1 MTIDLSS
8 ALCHYGACALTVIL
22 PSLGVSFGQAFTS
35 AAALEALNL
44 QPHAR
49 SEISRTLLIALVLIE
64 TAAIISFI
72 VGFQLMLFGP
82 HTTFEHAAFIH
93 YGELGIA
100 LALGIGGAIAGTL
113 SCLPARQACLA
124 IARQPFLTNKIQLLM
139 GITQSL
145 MQTPI
150 IFGLII
156 SLFILKQLE
165 TITLI
170 SDSFRFIGAGLCI
183 GIGSIGPIIGL
194 ARLSEEACQSVGI
207 NRSAFSKVLSF
218 TVVSAAL
225 IESAIIF
232 CLVIALFL
240 LNMRTSSN
248 TTSYQS
254 MIYVAAGAVMAIGTL
269 GVGISS
275 GRLTAQACKVFS
287 RKPELYSEVSKV
299 SFFSQVLIE
308 TSAVYALV
316 ISVFLLISI

>member
-1 MTIDLSS
+1 MMLDLSS
-8 ALCHYGACALTVIL
+8 AFCHYGACALTVIL
-22 PSLGVSFGQAFTS
+22 PSLGVSFGQALTS
-35 AAALEALNL
+35 NSAIKALNI

-49 SEISRTLLIALVLIE
+49 NEINRTLLIALVLIE

-72 VGFQLMLFGP
+72 IGFQLMLFGP
-82 HTTFEHAAFIH
+82 HTTFENAAYIH
-93 YGELGIA
+93 YGEIGIA
-100 LALGIGGAIAGTL
+100 LAIGIGGAIAGAL

-124 IARQPFLTNKIQLLM
+124 ITRQPFLSNKIQLLM

-165 TITLI
+165 SITHLA
-170 SDSFRFIGAGLCI
+170 DSFRFIGAGLCI

-194 ARLSEEACQSVGI
+194 ARLSEEACKSVGI
-207 NRSAFSKVLSF
+207 NRSAFSKILSF

-232 CLVIALFL
+232 CLVVALFL
-240 LNMRTSSN
+240 LNMKGTPEAANSLK
-248 TTSYQS
+248 Y
-254 MIYVAAGAVMAIGTL
+254 IYLAAGAVMALGTL

-287 RKPELYSEVSKV
+287 RKPELYNEVSKI

-316 ISVFLLISI
+316 ISVFLLIST

>member
-1 MTIDLSS
+1 MMLDLSS
-8 ALCHYGACALTVIL
+8 SLCHYGACALTVIL
-22 PSLGVSFGQAFTS
+22 PSLGVSFGQALTS
-35 AAALEALNL
+35 GAALEALNL

-49 SEISRTLLIALVLIE
+49 SEISRTLLIGLVLIE

-72 VGFQLMLFGP
+72 IGFQLMLFGP
-82 HTTFEHAAFIH
+82 HATFENAAYIH

-100 LALGIGGAIAGTL
+100 LALGIGGAIAGIL

-150 IFGLII
+150 IFGLIV

-165 TITLI
+165 TATQLA
-170 SDSFRFIGAGLCI
+170 DSFRFIGAGFCV
-183 GIGSIGPIIGL
+183 GVGSIGPVIGL
-194 ARLSEEACQSVGI
+194 ARLSEEACRSVGI
-207 NRSAFSKVLSF
+207 NRSAFSKILSF

-240 LNMRTSSN
+240 LNINSPEKAD
-248 TTSYQS
+248 YQGLV
-254 MIYVAAGAVMAIGTL
+254 YLAAGAVMAIGTL

-287 RKPELYSEVSKV
+287 RNPELYSEVSKI

>member
-1 MTIDLSS
+1 MMPDIFSS
-8 ALCHYGACALTVIL
+8 FCHYSACALTVIL
-22 PSLGVSFGQAFTS
+22 PSLGVSFGQALTS

-72 VGFQLMLFGP
+72 IGFQLMLFVP
-82 HTTFEHAAFIH
+82 HTTFENAAYIH

-100 LALGIGGAIAGTL
+100 FALGIGGAIAGIL

-150 IFGLII
+150 IFGLIV
-156 SLFILKQLE
+156 SLFILKQVE
-165 TITLI
+165 TATQLA
-170 SDSFRFIGAGLCI
+170 DSFRFIGAGFCV
-183 GIGSIGPIIGL
+183 GVGSIGPVIGL
-194 ARLSEEACQSVGI
+194 ARLSEEACRSVGV

-240 LNMRTSSN
+240 LNINSTHKAD
-248 TTSYQS
+248 YQGL
-254 MIYVAAGAVMAIGTL
+254 IYLAAGAVMAIGTL

-287 RKPELYSEVSKV
+287 RNPELYSEVSKT

>member
-1 MTIDLSS
+1 MMLDLSS
-8 ALCHYGACALTVIL
+8 SLCHYGACALTVIL
-22 PSLGVSFGQAFTS
+22 PSLGVSFGQALTS
-35 AAALEALNL
+35 SAALEALNT

-72 VGFQLMLFGP
+72 IGFQLMLFGP
-82 HTTFEHAAFIH
+82 HTTFENAAYIH

-100 LALGIGGAIAGTL
+100 FALGIGGAIAGVL

-150 IFGLII
+150 IFGLIV

-165 TITLI
+165 SATQLA
-170 SDSFRFIGAGLCI
+170 DSFRFIGAGLCV
-183 GIGSIGPIIGL
+183 GVGSIGPVIGL
-194 ARLSEEACQSVGI
+194 ARLSEEACKSVGI

-232 CLVIALFL
+232 CLVISLFL
-240 LNMRTSSN
+240 LTINSAN
-248 TTSYQS
+248 KADYQGI
-254 MIYVAAGAVMAIGTL
+254 IYLAAGAVMAIGTL

-275 GRLTAQACKVFS
+275 GKLTAQACKVFS
-287 RKPELYSEVSKV
+287 RNPELYSEVSKI

>member
-1 MTIDLSS
+1 MMLDLSS
-8 ALCHYGACALTVIL
+8 SLCHYGACALTVIL
-22 PSLGVSFGQAFTS
+22 PSLGVSFGQALTS
-35 AAALEALNL
+35 NAALEALNL

-72 VGFQLMLFGP
+72 IGFQLLMLFGP
-82 HTTFEHAAFIH
+82 HTTFENAAYIH
-93 YGELGIA
+93 YGEIGIA
-100 LALGIGGAIAGTL
+100 LALGIGGAIAGAL

-150 IFGLII
+150 IFGLIV

-165 TITLI
+165 AATHLA
-170 SDSFRFIGAGLCI
+170 DSFRFIGAGLCV
-183 GIGSIGPIIGL
+183 GVGSIGPVIGL
-194 ARLSEEACQSVGI
+194 ARLSEEACRSVGV

-240 LNMRTSSN
+240 LNINSTN
-248 TTSYQS
+248 KADYQGLV
-254 MIYVAAGAVMAIGTL
+254 YLAAGAVMAIGTL

-287 RKPELYSEVSKV
+287 RKPELYSEVSKI

>member
-1 MTIDLSS
+1 MMLDLSS
-8 ALCHYGACALTVIL
+8 SLCHYGACALTVIL
-22 PSLGVSFGQAFTS
+22 PSLGVSFGQALTS
-35 AAALEALNL
+35 AAALEALNI
-44 QPHAR
+44 QPHSR

-72 VGFQLMLFGP
+72 IGFQLMLFGP
-82 HTTFEHAAFIH
+82 HTTFENAAYIH

-100 LALGIGGAIAGTL
+100 FALGIGGAIAGVL

-150 IFGLII
+150 IFGLIV
-156 SLFILKQLE
+156 SLFILKQVE
-165 TITLI
+165 TATQLA
-170 SDSFRFIGAGLCI
+170 DSLRFIGAGLCV
-183 GIGSIGPIIGL
+183 GVGSIGPVIGL
-194 ARLSEEACQSVGI
+194 ARLSEEACRSVGV

-240 LNMRTSSN
+240 LNINSTE
-248 TTSYQS
+248 TADYQGLV
-254 MIYVAAGAVMAIGTL
+254 YVAAGAVMAIGTL

-287 RKPELYSEVSKV
+287 RNPELYSEVSKI

>member
-1 MTIDLSS
+1 MTLDLFSS
-8 ALCHYGACALTVIL
+8 LCHYGACALTVIL

-113 SCLPARQACLA
+113 SCLPARQACLS

-165 TITLI
+165 SITQL

-183 GIGSIGPIIGL
+183 GIGSVGPVIGL
-194 ARLSEEACQSVGI
+194 ARLSEEACKSVGI

-240 LNMRTSSN
+240 LNMQSSGSN
-248 TTSYQS
+248 EYHS
-254 MIYVAAGAVMAIGTL
+254 MIYLAAGAVMAIGTL
-269 GVGISS
+269 GVGLSS

-316 ISVFLLISI
+316 ISVFLLIST

>member
-1 MTIDLSS
+1 MMLDLSS
-8 ALCHYGACALTVIL
+8 SLCHYGACALTVIL
-22 PSLGVSFGQAFTS
+22 PSLGVSFGQALTS
-35 AAALEALNL
+35 AAALEALNI
-44 QPHAR
+44 QPHSR

-72 VGFQLMLFGP
+72 IGFQLMLFGP
-82 HTTFEHAAFIH
+82 HTTFENAAYIH

-100 LALGIGGAIAGTL
+100 LALGIGGAIAGIL

-150 IFGLII
+150 IFGLIV

-165 TITLI
+165 SVTHLA
-170 SDSFRFIGAGLCI
+170 DSCKLIGAGLCI
-183 GIGSIGPIIGL
+183 GIGSIGPVIGL
-194 ARLSEEACQSVGI
+194 ARLSEEACKSVGI

-240 LNMRTSSN
+240 LNTSSGEPAD
-248 TTSYQS
+248 YQGLV
-254 MIYVAAGAVMAIGTL
+254 YLAAGAVMAIGTL

-287 RKPELYSEVSKV
+287 LKPELYSEVSKI

>member
-1 MTIDLSS
+1 MMLDLSS
-8 ALCHYGACALTVIL
+8 SLCHYGACALTVIL
-22 PSLGVSFGQAFTS
+22 PSLGVSFGQALTS
-35 AAALEALNL
+35 NAALEALNL

-72 VGFQLMLFGP
+72 IGFQLLMLFGP
-82 HTTFEHAAFIH
+82 HTTFENAAYIH
-93 YGELGIA
+93 YGEIGIA
-100 LALGIGGAIAGTL
+100 LALGIGGAIAGAL

-150 IFGLII
+150 IF
-156 SLFILKQLE
+156 
-165 TITLI
+165 
-170 SDSFRFIGAGLCI
+170 RFIGAGLCV
-183 GIGSIGPIIGL
+183 GVGSIGPVIGL
-194 ARLSEEACQSVGI
+194 ARLSEEACRSVGV

-240 LNMRTSSN
+240 LNINSTN
-248 TTSYQS
+248 KADYQGLV
-254 MIYVAAGAVMAIGTL
+254 YLAAGAVMAIGTL

-287 RKPELYSEVSKV
+287 RKPELYSEVSKI

>member
-1 MTIDLSS
+1 MILDLSS
-8 ALCHYGACALTVIL
+8 SLCHYGACALTVIL
-22 PSLGVSFGQAFTS
+22 PSLGVSFGQALTS
-35 AAALEALNL
+35 AAALEALNT

-72 VGFQLMLFGP
+72 IGFQLMLFGP
-82 HTTFEHAAFIH
+82 HTTFENAAYIH

-100 LALGIGGAIAGTL
+100 FALGIGGAIAGIL

-150 IFGLII
+150 IFGLIV

-165 TITLI
+165 SATQLA
-170 SDSFRFIGAGLCI
+170 DSFRFIGAGLCV
-183 GIGSIGPIIGL
+183 GVGSIGPVIGL
-194 ARLSEEACQSVGI
+194 ARLSEEACRSVGVS
-207 NRSAFSKVLSF
+207 RSAFSKVLSF

-240 LNMRTSSN
+240 LNINSADKAD
-248 TTSYQS
+248 YQGLV
-254 MIYVAAGAVMAIGTL
+254 YLAAGAVMAIGTL

-275 GRLTAQACKVFS
+275 GKLTAQACKVFS
-287 RKPELYSEVSKV
+287 CKPELYSEVSKI

>member
-1 MTIDLSS
+1 MMLDLSS
-8 ALCHYGACALTVIL
+8 SLCHYGSCALAVIL
-22 PSLGVSFGQAFTS
+22 PSLGVSFGQALTCS
-35 AAALEALNL
+35 AALEALNL

-72 VGFQLMLFGP
+72 IGFQLLIVVGP
-82 HTTFEHAAFIH
+82 HATFENAAYIH

-100 LALGIGGAIAGTL
+100 LAIGVGGAIAGLL

-124 IARQPFLTNKIQLLM
+124 IARQPFLSNKIQLLM

-150 IFGLII
+150 IFGLIV
-156 SLFILKQLE
+156 SMFILKQLE
-165 TITLI
+165 SITQLA
-170 SDSFRFIGAGLCI
+170 DSLRCIGAGLCI
-183 GIGSIGPIIGL
+183 GVGSIGPVIGL
-194 ARLSEEACQSVGI
+194 ARLSEEACRSVGI
-207 NRSAFSKVLSF
+207 NRSSFSKVLSF
-218 TVVSAAL
+218 TVISAAL

-240 LNMRTSSN
+240 LNINSAN
-248 TTSYQS
+248 KPDYQG
-254 MIYVAAGAVMAIGTL
+254 IVYIAAGAVMAIGTL

-287 RKPELYSEVSKV
+287 SKPELYSEVSKI